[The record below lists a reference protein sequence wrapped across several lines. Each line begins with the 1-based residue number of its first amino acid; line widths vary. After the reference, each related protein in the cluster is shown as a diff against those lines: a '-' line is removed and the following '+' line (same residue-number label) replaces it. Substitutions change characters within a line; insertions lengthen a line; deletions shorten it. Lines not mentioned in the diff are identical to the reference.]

1 MTNANRIDAVYEIA
15 NTLVL
20 ERASRDE
27 FRMALFGMLA
37 DIYWPTTESVT
48 ALSFY
53 ACREFAR
60 LVNIGH
66 DEYQEINFAAS
77 RAFV

>member
-1 MTNANRIDAVYEIA
+1 
-15 NTLVL
+15 
-20 ERASRDE
+20 
-27 FRMALFGMLA
+27 MLA
-37 DIYWPTTESVT
+37 VIYWPTTESVT